1 LTSVPAWRAMRL
13 VSCALEDQGCS
24 SAKAGVSA
32 PALRDTGIIT
42 WTGEAM
48 KAPGIA
54 LTGVFEYGSGR
65 IGRLAI
71 SRGRSPFAFQRLSR
85 RFARRPCHPALW
97 GVSGSVKSLVT
108 RPPLADSGDVGR
120 RAPFQPAAPSGYSD
134 SSPPNSA
141 PDFMSATLCDR
152 MFRGRRELVRCRVV
166 KQKPGTKTLGY

>member
-42 WTGEAM
+42 WRGEAM
-48 KAPGIA
+48 KAPAIA

-65 IGRLAI
+65 IGSVVRMVGDLT
-71 SRGRSPFAFQRLSR
+71 GPKPFRLSAPITPFCPEAVSPR
-85 RFARRPCHPALW
+85 AL
-97 GVSGSVKSLVT
+97 GCFRVSQKLGQRDLLWLT
-108 RPPLADSGDVGR
+108 RGMLAGGHL
-120 RAPFQPAAPSGYSD
+120 FQPAAPSGYSD

-152 MFRGRRELVRCRVV
+152 MFRGRRELVRC
-166 KQKPGTKTLGY
+166 PCG